1 LSGDFL
7 ETLRAIEVKW
17 QKKWEEAKVFE
28 ADPDPGKEKFFLT
41 VPYPYT
47 SGALHI
53 GHGRTYTIG
62 DIIARFKR
70 MQGYNV
76 LWPMAF
82 HITGTPIEG
91 ISARIR
97 SGEETAIHEFRSY
110 IKLYVEDEE
119 EIREIIESFKEP
131 WNVAKFFS
139 NVIIRDFKSL
149 GFGIDWRRQ
158 FTTGDPEYNAFVT
171 WQFKKLNEKGY
182 IKQGKYPI
190 LFCVAHGNAVGE
202 DDIKGGDEIK
212 PDIIEF
218 TVIKFKIDD
227 SYLAAAT
234 LRPETIFGVTNVWV
248 HPEGTYVKAMVDG
261 EKWIISKE
269 AAFKLSKQERKVEVL
284 KEIRSRELVGKT
296 CISPIDREI
305 PILPGRFVDTDNATG
320 VVYSVPAHAPFDW
333 IALKDLQENP
343 EMIKEFE
350 LDVEDI
356 RKIKPISI
364 IKIDEYGE
372 YPAVEICEKMQI
384 KSQDDVENLEKAT
397 EEIYKAEYYRGVMK
411 ENCGQF
417 ASRKVSEV
425 KDDVVNFLKER
436 GTADVMYEVTAL
448 EKPVICRCGGKV
460 IAVVLPD
467 QWFIDYSR
475 EEWKQKARKCLEK
488 MVIYPKTYRKL
499 FEDTIEWLRER
510 PCARKRGIGTRLPFD
525 PEWIIESLSDS
536 TIYMAFYTV
545 IHHIRNNKIDP
556 SKLSYEFWDYVFLG
570 NGTPENVS
578 KKTGIPADLLKKMHE
593 EFEYWYP
600 VDQRHT
606 APAHITNH
614 LTFFIFH
621 HVAIFPEDKWPKK
634 ITLNEL
640 VIKEG
645 RKMSK
650 SYGNV
655 IPLVDIARKYS
666 SDLYRLYMAYAAD
679 LPTTMDWREKEVT
692 VTMKRLQQFWNLVNE
707 ILKMPEEKLELEKVS
722 SISKWLLS
730 KINTT
735 IRDVT
740 QFYEELRFRDAI
752 IQSFFELM
760 HHIDFYRKIMKD
772 GDKKEGA
779 AVLRYVLDKWL
790 RLLAPVIPHICEE
803 IWHKLGKEGF
813 ISTESWP
820 VPDEELIDEKI
831 ETSVDVVLQ
840 TIGDI
845 KEILSLIRDQK
856 LSTAHI
862 YIAPEWKYQVFQ
874 KIAESN
880 VPLTVKSL
888 MPLLMK
894 DENLRK
900 FAKGVQQIVQR
911 IVKAG
916 KLWKFAD
923 SRVEFDVFQK
933 FAEYIAKETKL
944 ERVIIEKAEE
954 AEHPKAKQA
963 LPGKPAIL
971 LT

>member
-1 LSGDFL
+1 MSNSFL
-7 ETLRAIEVKW
+7 ETLRAIETKW
-17 QKKWEEAKVFE
+17 QKKWEEAKIFE
-28 ADPDPGKEKFFLT
+28 ADPDPSKEKFFLT

-62 DIIARFKR
+62 DLIARFKR

-97 SGEETAIHEFRSY
+97 SGEPEAIREFRDY
-110 IKLYVEDEE
+110 VKLYVEDERKID
-119 EIREIIESFKEP
+119 EIVESFKEP

-139 NVIIRDFKSL
+139 QVISRDFKSL
-149 GFGIDWRRQ
+149 GFGIDWRRK
-158 FTTGDPEYNAFVT
+158 FTTGDPEYQAFVT
-171 WQFKKLNEKGY
+171 WQFKKLNEKGF

-190 LFCVAHGNAVGE
+190 LFCVNHGNAVGE

-212 PDIIEF
+212 PEVIDF
-218 TVIKFKIDD
+218 TVIKFKMND

-248 HPEGTYVKAMVDG
+248 HPEGRYVEVKVDG

-269 AAFKLSKQERKVEVL
+269 AAFKLSRQERRVEVL
-284 KEIRSRELVGKT
+284 REIKGKELVGKI
-296 CISPIDREI
+296 CIAPINREI

-333 IALKDLQENP
+333 IALKDLQENG
-343 EMIKEFE
+343 EMVKEFG
-350 LDVEDI
+350 LDMEEI
-356 RKIKPISI
+356 RAIKPISI
-364 IKIDEYGE
+364 IKIEGFGD
-372 YPAVEICEKMQI
+372 YPAVEICEKMGI
-384 KSQDDVENLEKAT
+384 KNQTERDKLEKAT
-397 EEIYKAEYYRGVMK
+397 EEIYKAEFYRGVMK
-411 ENCGQF
+411 ENCGKF
-417 ASRKVSEV
+417 AGRKVSEV
-425 KDDVVNFLKER
+425 KDDVVQYLKEL
-436 GTADVMYEVTAL
+436 GTADIMYEVTAL

-467 QWFIDYSR
+467 QWFIDYSK
-475 EEWKQKARKCLEK
+475 EEWKQKARKCLEN
-488 MVIYPKTYRKL
+488 MVIFPKTYRKL
-499 FEDTIEWLRER
+499 FEDTIEWLKER
-510 PCARKRGIGTRLPFD
+510 PCARKRGIGTPLPFN

-545 IHHIRNNKIDP
+545 IHHIRENKIDS

-570 NGTPENVS
+570 NGTPEEVAE
-578 KKTGIPADLLKKMHE
+578 KTGIPTDLLKKMHE

-621 HVAIFPEDKWPKK
+621 HVAIFPEEKWPKK

-650 SYGNV
+650 SYGNI
-655 IPLVDIARKYS
+655 IPLADIAKKYS
-666 SDLYRLYMAYAAD
+666 SDLYRLYVAYAAD

-692 VTMKRLQQFWNLVNE
+692 VTMKRLQHFWNMVNE
-707 ILKMPEEKLELEKVS
+707 ILEMPEKEMEIEKVS

-735 IRDVT
+735 IRNVT
-740 QFYEELRFRDAI
+740 KFYEELRFRDAI
-752 IQSFFELM
+752 IQSFFEIM
-760 HHIDFYRKIMKD
+760 HHIDFYREIMKD
-772 GDKKEGA
+772 KDSEEAA
-779 AVLRYVLDKWL
+779 AVLRYILDKWI
-790 RLLAPVIPHICEE
+790 RLLTPVIPHICEE
-803 IWHKLGKEGF
+803 IWHKLGKESF
-813 ISTESWP
+813 ISLESWP
-820 VPDEELIDEKI
+820 TPDERLIDERI
-831 ETSVDVVLQ
+831 EMSMEIVLQ
-840 TIGDI
+840 TISDI
-845 KEILSLIRDQK
+845 KEIKSLIRDQRP
-856 LSTAHI
+856 STAYI
-862 YIAPEWKYQVFQ
+862 YIAPEWKYQAFR
-874 KIAESN
+874 KIIESGA
-880 VPLTVKSL
+880 PLTFKSL

-900 FAKGVQQIVQR
+900 IAKKVQQLVQR

-916 KLWKFAD
+916 RLWKFTD
-923 SRVEFDVFQK
+923 PQIELEVFQK
-933 FAEYIAKETKL
+933 FADFIAKETGLKQV
-944 ERVIIEKAEE
+944 VIKRAEE
-954 AEHPKAKQA
+954 EKHPKAEQA

>member
-1 LSGDFL
+1 MPDDFL
-7 ETLRAIEVKW
+7 EVLRAIEAKW
-17 QKKWEEAKVFE
+17 QKKWEEEKIFD
-28 ADPDPGKEKFFLT
+28 ADPDPNKEKFFLT

-47 SGALHI
+47 SGTLHI

-97 SGEETAIHEFRSY
+97 AGEEEAIREFRDY
-110 IKLYVEDEE
+110 VKLYVSDEE
-119 EIREIIESFKEP
+119 KIREIIESFKKP

-139 NVIIRDFKSL
+139 GVIIRDFKSL
-149 GFGIDWRRQ
+149 GFSIDWRRQ

-212 PDIIEF
+212 PDIVEF
-218 TVIKFKIDD
+218 TVIKFKMDG
-227 SYLAAAT
+227 SYLTAAT

-248 HPEGTYVKAMVDG
+248 HPEGTYVEARVDG
-261 EKWIISKE
+261 EKWIVSKE
-269 AAFKLSKQERKVEVL
+269 AAFKLSYQERKVEVL
-284 KEIRSRELVGKT
+284 KEIKGRELIGKT
-296 CISPIDREI
+296 CISPINREI

-333 IALKDLQENP
+333 MALKDLQENP
-343 EMIKEFE
+343 EIIKEFG
-350 LDVEDI
+350 LDAEEV

-364 IKIDEYGE
+364 IKIDGYGE
-372 YPAVEICEKMQI
+372 YPAVEVCEKMKI
-384 KSQDDVENLEKAT
+384 KSQDDVKDLEKAT
-397 EEIYKAEYYRGVMK
+397 DEIYRAEYYHGVMK

-417 ASRKVSEV
+417 TGRKVSEV
-425 KDDVVNFLKER
+425 KDDVVSFLREK
-436 GTADVMYEVTAL
+436 GAADVMYEVTAL

-467 QWFIDYSR
+467 QWFIDYSK
-475 EEWKQKARKCLEK
+475 EEWKQKARKCLEN
-488 MVIYPKTYRKL
+488 MVIFPKTYRKL

-510 PCARKRGIGTRLPFD
+510 PCARKRGIGTHLPFD

-536 TIYMAFYTV
+536 TIYMAFYTI
-545 IHHIRNNKIDP
+545 IHHIRNNKIDA
-556 SKLSYEFWDYVFLG
+556 SKLSYEFWDYIFLG
-570 NGTPENVS
+570 NGSPEDVS
-578 KKTGIPADLLKKMHE
+578 KKTGIPTDLLRKMHE

-621 HVAIFPEDKWPKK
+621 HVAIFPEEKWPRK

-666 SDLYRLYMAYAAD
+666 SDLYRLYVAYAAD

-692 VTMKRLQQFWNLVNE
+692 VTMRRLQQFWNLVNE
-707 ILKMPEEKLELEKVS
+707 ILEMPKERLELGRIS
-722 SISKWLLS
+722 SISRWLLS

-740 QFYEELRFRDAI
+740 RLYEELRFRDAV

-760 HHIDFYRKIMKD
+760 HHIDFYRKIMKN
-772 GDKKEGA
+772 GDRREEA
-779 AVLRYVLDKWL
+779 AVLRYLLDKWL
-790 RLLAPVIPHICEE
+790 RLLTPVIPHICEE
-803 IWHKLGKEGF
+803 LWHKLGNKNF

-820 VPDEELIDEKI
+820 VPDEGLIDEKTEI
-831 ETSVDVVLQ
+831 SVGIVLQ
-840 TIGDI
+840 TISDI
-845 KEILSLIRDQK
+845 KEILSLIKDQK
-856 LSTAHI
+856 PSTAYV
-862 YIAPEWKYQVFQ
+862 YIAPEWKYQVFR
-874 KIAESN
+874 KIVESD

-888 MPLLMK
+888 MLFLMK

-900 FAKGVQQIVQR
+900 RAKDVQQIVQR
-911 IVKAG
+911 IAKAG
-916 KLWKFAD
+916 KLWKFTD
-923 SRVEFDVFQK
+923 PQVEFEMFQE
-933 FAEYIAKETKL
+933 FAEYIAKETEL
-944 ERVIIEKAEE
+944 EKVIIEKAEK
-954 AEHPKAKQA
+954 AKHPKADQA
-963 LPGKPAIL
+963 LPGRPAIL

>member
-1 LSGDFL
+1 MPGDFL
-7 ETLRAIEVKW
+7 ETLRTVEAKW
-17 QKKWEEAKVFE
+17 QKKWEEAKIFE
-28 ADPDPGKEKFFLT
+28 ADPDPSKEKFFLT

-97 SGEETAIHEFRSY
+97 SGEESAIREFRDY
-110 IKLYVEDEE
+110 VKLYVDDEE
-119 EIREIIESFKEP
+119 KVREIIESFKEP

-139 NVIIRDFKSL
+139 SVIIRDFKSL

-218 TVIKFKIDD
+218 TVIKFKMNGV
-227 SYLAAAT
+227 YLAAAT

-248 HPEGTYVKAMVDG
+248 HPEGTYVEAKVDG

-284 KEIRSRELVGKT
+284 KEIKGRDLVGKT
-296 CISPIDREI
+296 CISPINREI

-343 EMIKEFE
+343 EMIKEFG
-350 LDVEDI
+350 LDVEEV

-364 IKIDEYGE
+364 IKIDGYGE
-372 YPAVEICEKMQI
+372 YPAIEVCERMKI
-384 KSQDDVENLEKAT
+384 KNQDDVENLEKAT
-397 EEIYKAEYYRGVMK
+397 DEIYKAEYYRGIMK

-417 ASRKVSEV
+417 AGRKVSEV
-425 KDDVVNFLKER
+425 KDDVVSFLKEQ
-436 GTADVMYEVTAL
+436 GMADIMYEVTAL

-467 QWFIDYSR
+467 QWFIDYSK

-570 NGTPENVS
+570 NGTPEDVS
-578 KKTGIPADLLKKMHE
+578 KKTGIPTDLLKKMHE

-666 SDLYRLYMAYAAD
+666 SDLYRLYVAYAAD
-679 LPTTMDWREKEVT
+679 LPTTMDWREKEVA
-692 VTMKRLQQFWNLVNE
+692 VTMRRLQQFWNLVNE
-707 ILKMPEEKLELEKVS
+707 ILEMPEEKLELENIS
-722 SISKWLLS
+722 SISRWLLS

-772 GDKKEGA
+772 GDKKEEA

-803 IWHKLGKEGF
+803 IWHKLGNEGF

-820 VPDEELIDEKI
+820 VADEKLIDEKI

-840 TIGDI
+840 TISDI

-856 LSTAHI
+856 PSTAYI
-862 YIAPEWKYQVFQ
+862 YIAPEWKYQVFR

-894 DENLRK
+894 DEKLRK

-923 SRVEFDVFQK
+923 PQVEFDVFQK
-933 FAEYIAKETKL
+933 FAEYIARETGL
-944 ERVIIEKAEE
+944 EKAIIERAEE
-954 AEHPKAKQA
+954 AKHSKAEQA
-963 LPGKPAIL
+963 LPGRPAIL

>member
-1 LSGDFL
+1 MPGDFL
-7 ETLRAIEVKW
+7 ETLRTVEAKW
-17 QKKWEEAKVFE
+17 QKKWEEAKIFE
-28 ADPDPGKEKFFLT
+28 ADPDPSKEKFFLT

-97 SGEETAIHEFRSY
+97 SGEESAIREFRDY
-110 IKLYVEDEE
+110 VKLYVDDEE
-119 EIREIIESFKEP
+119 KVREIIESFKEP

-139 NVIIRDFKSL
+139 SVIIRDFKSL
-149 GFGIDWRRQ
+149 GFSIDWRRQ

-212 PDIIEF
+212 PDIVEF
-218 TVIKFKIDD
+218 TVIKFKMGD
-227 SYLAAAT
+227 SYLTAAT

-248 HPEGTYVKAMVDG
+248 HPEGTYVEARVDG
-261 EKWIISKE
+261 EKWIVSKE
-269 AAFKLSKQERKVEVL
+269 AAFKLSYQERKVEVL
-284 KEIRSRELVGKT
+284 KEIKGRELIGKT
-296 CISPIDREI
+296 CISPINREI

-333 IALKDLQENP
+333 MALKDLQENP
-343 EMIKEFE
+343 EMIKEFG
-350 LDVEDI
+350 LDAEEV

-364 IKIDEYGE
+364 IKIDGYGE
-372 YPAVEICEKMQI
+372 YPAVEVCEKMKI
-384 KSQDDVENLEKAT
+384 KSQDDVADLEKAT
-397 EEIYKAEYYRGVMK
+397 DEIYRAEYYRGVMK

-417 ASRKVSEV
+417 AGRKVSEV
-425 KDDVVNFLKER
+425 KDDVVSFLREK
-436 GTADVMYEVTAL
+436 GAADVMYEVTAL

-467 QWFIDYSR
+467 QWFIDYSK
-475 EEWKQKARKCLEK
+475 EEWKQKARKCLEN
-488 MVIYPKTYRKL
+488 MVIFPKTYRKL

-545 IHHIRNNKIDP
+545 IHHIRNNKIDA
-556 SKLSYEFWDYVFLG
+556 SKLSYEFWDYIFLG
-570 NGTPENVS
+570 NGSPEDVS
-578 KKTGIPADLLKKMHE
+578 KKTGIPADLLRKMHE

-621 HVAIFPEDKWPKK
+621 HVAIFPEEKWPRK

-666 SDLYRLYMAYAAD
+666 SDLYRLYVAYAAD

-692 VTMKRLQQFWNLVNE
+692 VTMRRLQQFWNLVNE
-707 ILKMPEEKLELEKVS
+707 ILEMPKEKLELERIS
-722 SISKWLLS
+722 SISRWLLS

-740 QFYEELRFRDAI
+740 RLYEELRFRDAI

-760 HHIDFYRKIMKD
+760 HHIDFYRKIMKNRD
-772 GDKKEGA
+772 RREEA
-779 AVLRYVLDKWL
+779 AVLRYLLDKWL
-790 RLLAPVIPHICEE
+790 RLLTPVIPHICEE
-803 IWHKLGKEGF
+803 LWHKLGNESF

-820 VPDEELIDEKI
+820 VPDESLIDEKI
-831 ETSVDVVLQ
+831 ETSVDIVLQ
-840 TIGDI
+840 TISDI
-845 KEILSLIRDQK
+845 KEILSLIKDQK
-856 LSTAHI
+856 PSTAYV
-862 YIAPEWKYQVFQ
+862 YIAPEWKYQVFR
-874 KIAESN
+874 KIVESD

-888 MPLLMK
+888 MPFLMK

-900 FAKGVQQIVQR
+900 RAKGVQQIVQR
-911 IVKAG
+911 IAKAG

-923 SRVEFDVFQK
+923 PQVEFEIFQE
-933 FAEYIAKETKL
+933 FAEYIARETGL
-944 ERVIIEKAEE
+944 EKVIIEEAEE
-954 AEHPKAKQA
+954 AKHPKADQA
-963 LPGKPAIL
+963 LPGRPAIL

>member
-1 LSGDFL
+1 LSDDFL
-7 ETLRAIEVKW
+7 EVLRAIEAKW
-17 QKKWEEAKVFE
+17 QKKWEEAKIFD
-28 ADPDPGKEKFFLT
+28 ADPDPNKEKFFLT

-53 GHGRTYTIG
+53 GHGRTYAIG

-97 SGEETAIHEFRSY
+97 AGEEGALREFRDY
-110 IKLYVEDEE
+110 VKLYVGDEE
-119 EIREIIESFKEP
+119 KIREIIESFKEP

-139 NVIIRDFKSL
+139 SVIIRDFKSL
-149 GFGIDWRRQ
+149 GFSIDWRRQ

-212 PDIIEF
+212 PDIVEF
-218 TVIKFKIDD
+218 TVIKFKMGD
-227 SYLAAAT
+227 SYLTAAT

-248 HPEGTYVKAMVDG
+248 HPEGTYVEARVDG
-261 EKWIISKE
+261 EKWIVSKE
-269 AAFKLSKQERKVEVL
+269 AAFKLSYQERKVEVL
-284 KEIRSRELVGKT
+284 KEIKGRELIGKT
-296 CISPIDREI
+296 CISPINREI

-333 IALKDLQENP
+333 MALKDLQENP
-343 EMIKEFE
+343 EMIKEFG
-350 LDVEDI
+350 LDAEEV

-364 IKIDEYGE
+364 IKIDGYGE
-372 YPAVEICEKMQI
+372 YPAVEVCEKMKI
-384 KSQDDVENLEKAT
+384 KSQDDVEDLEKAT
-397 EEIYKAEYYRGVMK
+397 DEIYRAEYYRGVMK

-417 ASRKVSEV
+417 AGRKVSEV
-425 KDDVVNFLKER
+425 KDDVVSFLREK
-436 GTADVMYEVTAL
+436 GAADVMYEVTAL

-467 QWFIDYSR
+467 QWFIDYSK
-475 EEWKQKARKCLEK
+475 EEWKQKARKCLEN
-488 MVIYPKTYRKL
+488 MVIFPKTYRKL

-545 IHHIRNNKIDP
+545 IHHIRNNKIDA
-556 SKLSYEFWDYVFLG
+556 SKLSYEFWDYIFLG
-570 NGTPENVS
+570 NGSPEDVS
-578 KKTGIPADLLKKMHE
+578 KKTGIPADLLRKMHE

-621 HVAIFPEDKWPKK
+621 HVAIFPEEKWPRK

-666 SDLYRLYMAYAAD
+666 SDLYRLYVAYAAD

-692 VTMKRLQQFWNLVNE
+692 VTMRRLQQFWNLVNE
-707 ILKMPEEKLELEKVS
+707 ILEMPKEKLELERIS
-722 SISKWLLS
+722 SISRWLLS

-740 QFYEELRFRDAI
+740 RLYEELRFRDAI

-760 HHIDFYRKIMKD
+760 HHIDFYRKIIKN
-772 GDKKEGA
+772 GDRREEA
-779 AVLRYVLDKWL
+779 AVLRYLLDKWL
-790 RLLAPVIPHICEE
+790 RLLTPVIPHICEE
-803 IWHKLGKEGF
+803 LWHKLGNESF

-820 VPDEELIDEKI
+820 VPDESLIDEKI
-831 ETSVDVVLQ
+831 ETSVDIVLQ
-840 TIGDI
+840 TISDI
-845 KEILSLIRDQK
+845 KEILSLIKDQK
-856 LSTAHI
+856 PSTAYV
-862 YIAPEWKYQVFQ
+862 YIAPEWKYQVFR
-874 KIAESN
+874 KIVESD

-888 MPLLMK
+888 MPFLMK

-900 FAKGVQQIVQR
+900 RAKGVQQIVQR
-911 IVKAG
+911 IAKAG

-923 SRVEFDVFQK
+923 PQVEFEIFQE
-933 FAEYIAKETKL
+933 FAEYIARETGL
-944 ERVIIEKAEE
+944 EKVIIEEAEE
-954 AEHPKAKQA
+954 AKHPKADQA
-963 LPGKPAIL
+963 LPGRPAIL